1 MAREP
6 AGPPGEPIDVVLI
19 NGRVFKPPSK
29 YLGLDHRFVPLLAMI
44 RVSLQRVGVNA
55 ETLNCS
61 GTSNCVWPAIG
72 GITTLSPSPRPGGH
86 GVTGTRK
93 NVENRGC
100 ERLAFGCDVV
110 VSHTHTHEHT
120 TIVITLFKASTRL

>member
-1 MAREP
+1 MKKEVAQERIYALGCKAMAREP

-29 YLGLDHRFVPLLAMI
+29 YLPLDHRFVPLLAMI

-61 GTSNCVWPAIG
+61 KCQEQATV
-72 GITTLSPSPRPGGH
+72 
-86 GVTGTRK
+86 
-93 NVENRGC
+93 RGQP
-100 ERLAFGCDVV
+100 
-110 VSHTHTHEHT
+110 
-120 TIVITLFKASTRL
+120 